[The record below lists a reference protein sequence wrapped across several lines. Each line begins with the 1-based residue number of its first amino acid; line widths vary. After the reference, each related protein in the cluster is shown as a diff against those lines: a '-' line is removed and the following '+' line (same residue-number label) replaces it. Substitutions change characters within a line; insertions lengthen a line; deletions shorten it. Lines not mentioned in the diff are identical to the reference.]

1 MRVLNIGVFPASGG
15 LGGSVVRHLIKV
27 ITPSQL
33 ILSLRNPEKLSKEKA
48 LGAMVRKADYNDKPS
63 LDPAFEGV
71 DVLNLISYA
80 SNEIEHRI
88 KVRSSNLP

>member
-15 LGGSVVRHLIKV
+15 LGGSVVRHLMKV
-27 ITPSQL
+27 VPPSQVTL
-33 ILSLRNPEKLSKEKA
+33 CVRYPDKLAKEKA
-48 LGAMVRKADYNDKPS
+48 LGAIVRRADYNDRVS

-80 SNEIEHRI
+80 SSEVEHRI
-88 KVRSSNLP
+88 KVFI